1 MLVSKSVLPVGLAGA
16 VLCLSGVA
24 MAQAPAAT
32 KPAAKSS
39 EVTTLGEG
47 EAVMIGPKGQHLHK
61 SNSKVSAAKH
71 QGALSKGAKDIPG
84 GTVIYKQG
92 GKLYM
97 LQDRANERASQTF
110 QDQFDVDY

>member
-1 MLVSKSVLPVGLAGA
+1 MLVSKYVLPVGLAGA

-24 MAQAPAAT
+24 MAQAPAAA
-32 KPAAKSS
+32 KKSS
-39 EVTTLGEG
+39 QVTTLDEG
-47 EAVMIGPKGQHLHK
+47 EAVMIGPKGQHVHK

-71 QGALSKGAKDIPG
+71 QGALAKGAKEIPG